1 MTGRRNTPPPSE
13 AAARRLAE
21 KGIAGL
27 EQVQVIVDR
36 AHEMLA
42 TCEVARRPLAMIL
55 VAELSGDA
63 RKVR

>member
-21 KGIAGL
+21 KGIAGI
-27 EQVQVIVDR
+27 EQVQAIVER

-42 TCEVARRPLAMIL
+42 TGKVAPPPF
-55 VAELSGDA
+55 D
-63 RKVR
+63 